1 MFLHSEMFNLSII
14 ICLAIG
20 GMLMGKRFKVLRFV
34 LLFVLTAALAALVLW
49 FIMNK
54 EPVTYTAPVPS
65 VRVEAPH
72 DGQIVQSLKFN
83 AYVEAES
90 MIPVVPFVN
99 GTIIEYFPEQ
109 GMEVTKDQ
117 VLVEIDKKPYQLQ
130 YDQAKAAYLAA
141 QSSFDRISNLV
152 SLKAASQQ
160 NLDEITAQRDAYKAQ
175 MDLAEVQIGYA
186 TVKAPVSG
194 TILTTDSA
202 KGSIAAQGNLLCA
215 IADLSKMVVRVAIPE
230 KYYTLINQNSDSIK
244 ATVFHGSDSISTTV
258 NSLSPFINPQS
269 KTFVLELKLDGDL
282 DNFRPGMFVTVQIDY
297 LTLENVPVMSLSV
310 MNTDGTMYIYDRGSE
325 KVQMVDFVPEAK
337 DNENFMVPDK
347 YFSAHFV
354 VDGQG
359 TVFDGQTVRVVE

>member
-1 MFLHSEMFNLSII
+1 
-14 ICLAIG
+14 
-20 GMLMGKRFKVLRFV
+20 MLFR
-34 LLFVLTAALAALVLW
+34 
-49 FIMNK
+49 
-54 EPVTYTAPVPS
+54 S
-65 VRVEAPH
+65 
-72 DGQIVQSLKFN
+72 
-83 AYVEAES
+83 
-90 MIPVVPFVN
+90 
-99 GTIIEYFPEQ
+99 
-109 GMEVTKDQ
+109 
-117 VLVEIDKKPYQLQ
+117 IDKKPYQLQ

-347 YFSAHFV
+347 YSSAHFV